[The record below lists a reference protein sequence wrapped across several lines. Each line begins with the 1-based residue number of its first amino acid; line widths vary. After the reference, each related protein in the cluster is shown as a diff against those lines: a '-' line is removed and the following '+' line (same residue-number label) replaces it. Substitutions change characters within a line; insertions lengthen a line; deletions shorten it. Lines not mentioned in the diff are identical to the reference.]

1 MSRPVPMI
9 DPKTFFQKKID
20 RRDHA
25 IPRPLSIPLLPY
37 LRRDSHWSLR
47 AVYQY
52 LLVVGGGRPRID
64 SGLVTGR
71 IALASILE
79 RSMCSAASQ

>member
-1 MSRPVPMI
+1 
-9 DPKTFFQKKID
+9 
-20 RRDHA
+20 
-25 IPRPLSIPLLPY
+25 
-37 LRRDSHWSLR
+37 
-47 AVYQY
+47 VYQY
-52 LLVVGGGRPRID
+52 LLVVVVGRPRID